1 MVHQYKKNGYNIVMD
16 VNSGSV
22 HVVDDLV
29 YDIIALFEHASGERI
44 VEKMLEKYAGV
55 PEITESEIRASLA
68 DIAKLKEEGSL
79 FSEDLFRPNAEELK
93 NRLTTLKAICLN
105 VAHDCNLRCQYC
117 FAGKGEY
124 KAGVRDI
131 MSYEIG
137 KKAFDFLV
145 ANSGTRKNLEVD
157 FFGGEPL
164 MNFDV
169 VKKLT
174 EYAKELGKK
183 TGKHFRLTLTTN
195 GMLLN
200 DEVIEFANR
209 EMDNVVLSLDGR
221 REIHDRMRPTPNGK
235 GSYDL
240 VVPKFKKL
248 VESRGDKLYY
258 IRGTYTHHNLDF
270 AEDILHYADL
280 GFKELSIEPVVSD
293 PNEEYALRPEDLPQI
308 LEQYDILSD
317 EMLKREENGN
327 GFQFY
332 HYMIDLSH
340 GPCIA
345 KLVAGCGVGLEYLA
359 ITPNGDIYP
368 CHQFV
373 GEEEFKLGNVDTGIT
388 RTDLQEQFKKNHL
401 YEKEECE
408 NCFAKFYCS
417 GGCAANAYHAHGDVT
432 GIYELGCEMQRH
444 RVENAIMMEVHR
456 AALAVQA

>member
-22 HVVDDLV
+22 HVVDDLA
-29 YDIIALFEHASGERI
+29 YDVISLYEKADKQQII
-44 VEKMLEKYAGV
+44 EKMLKKYADV
-55 PEITESEIRASLA
+55 PEITEQEVQSSIE
-68 DIAKLKEEGSL
+68 DIEELKESGSL
-79 FSEDLFRPNAEELK
+79 FSEDIFRQHAENFK

-105 VAHDCNLRCQYC
+105 VAHDCNLRCKYC

-131 MSYEIG
+131 MSLEVG

-164 MNFDV
+164 MNFEV
-169 VKKLT
+169 VKQLT
-174 EYAKELGKK
+174 EYAKELKKK
-183 TGKHFRLTLTTN
+183 TGKNIRLTLTTN
-195 GMLLN
+195 GVLLN

-209 EMDNVVLSLDGR
+209 EMENVVLSLDGR
-221 REIHDRMRPTPNGK
+221 KEIHNAMRPTPNGK
-235 GSYDL
+235 GSYDMI
-240 VVPKFKKL
+240 VPKFKKL
-248 VESRGDKLYY
+248 VESRKGKTYY
-258 IRGTYTHHNLDF
+258 MRGTFTRHNLDF
-270 AEDILHYADL
+270 AKDILHYADL

-293 PNEEYALRPEDLPQI
+293 PSEEYAIHKEDLPQI
-308 LEQYDILSD
+308 LEQYDILAD
-317 EMLKREENGN
+317 EMLKREEKGE
-327 GFQFY
+327 GFLFY
-332 HYMIDLSH
+332 HYMIDLKH

-345 KLVAGCGVGLEYLA
+345 KLVSGCGVGLEYLA
-359 ITPNGDIYP
+359 ITPSGDIYP

-373 GEEEFKLGNVDTGIT
+373 GEEEFCLGNVDTGIVKT
-388 RTDLQEQFKKNHL
+388 ELRDQFKKNHL

-417 GGCAANAYHAHGDVT
+417 GGCAANAYHAHGDIT

-444 RVENAIMMEVHR
+444 RVENAVMMEVHR
-456 AALAVQA
+456 AMREAE

>member
-22 HVVDDLV
+22 HVVDDLA
-29 YDIIALFEHASGERI
+29 YDVISLYEKADKQQII
-44 VEKMLEKYAGV
+44 EKMLKKYADV
-55 PEITESEIRASLA
+55 PEITEQEVQSSIE
-68 DIAKLKEEGSL
+68 DIEELKESGSL
-79 FSEDLFRPNAEELK
+79 FSEDIFRQHAENFK

-105 VAHDCNLRCQYC
+105 VAHDCNLRCKYC

-131 MSYEIG
+131 MSLEVG

-164 MNFDV
+164 MNFEV
-169 VKKLT
+169 VKQLT
-174 EYAKELGKK
+174 EYAKELKQK
-183 TGKHFRLTLTTN
+183 TGKNIRLTLTTN
-195 GMLLN
+195 GVLLN

-209 EMDNVVLSLDGR
+209 EMENVVLSLDGR
-221 REIHDRMRPTPNGK
+221 KEIHDAMRPTPNGK
-235 GSYDL
+235 GSYDMI
-240 VVPKFKKL
+240 VPKFKKL
-248 VESRGDKLYY
+248 VESRKGKTYY
-258 IRGTYTHHNLDF
+258 MRGTFTRHNLDF
-270 AEDILHYADL
+270 AKDILHYADL

-293 PNEEYALRPEDLPQI
+293 PSEEYAIHKEDLPQI
-308 LEQYDILSD
+308 LEQYDILAD
-317 EMLKREENGN
+317 EMLKREEKGE
-327 GFQFY
+327 GFLFY
-332 HYMIDLSH
+332 HYMIDLKH

-345 KLVAGCGVGLEYLA
+345 KLVSGCGVGLEYLA
-359 ITPNGDIYP
+359 ITPSGDIYP

-373 GEEEFKLGNVDTGIT
+373 GEEEFCLGNVDTGIVKT
-388 RTDLQEQFKKNHL
+388 ELRDQFKKNHL

-417 GGCAANAYHAHGDVT
+417 GGCAANAYHAHGDIT

-444 RVENAIMMEVHR
+444 RVENAVMMEVHR
-456 AALAVQA
+456 AMREAE